1 MVHVLDKTDSV
12 FQHFLAEVRD
22 KEVQKDRMRFRRNL
36 ERMGEVLAYEI
47 SKELPFKDGRTE
59 TPLGGAETRSL
70 EQEPVLATILRAGLP
85 FHNGFLNYFDRAESA
100 FLSAYRKPLKNDPEE
115 FEIRLEY
122 MACPPLKDRI
132 LILSDPMLAS
142 GSSIVT
148 AYKALLEMGVP
159 QRIIVASVIASDEGL
174 GKAKRNM
181 PENTEFWMGAVDN
194 ELTAQSYI
202 VPGLG
207 DAGDLA
213 FGSKESTEQND
224 EDE

>member
-1 MVHVLDKTDSV
+1 MVQVLDEKDSV

-22 KEVQKDRMRFRRNL
+22 KEVQKDRMRFRRNM
-36 ERMGEVLAYEI
+36 ERMGEVLAYEM
-47 SKELPFKDGRTE
+47 SKGFDYEDQQTE
-59 TPLGGAETRSL
+59 TPLGDTKVRRIKE
-70 EQEPVLATILRAGLP
+70 EPVVATILRAGLP

-122 MACPPLKDRI
+122 MACPPLTDRT
-132 LILSDPMLAS
+132 LILTDPMLAS
-142 GSSIVT
+142 GSSIIT
-148 AYKALLEMGVP
+148 AYKALVGMGRP
-159 QRIIVASVIASDEGL
+159 SRIIIASVIASDEGL
-174 GKAKRNM
+174 GKVKRNL
-181 PENTEFWMGAVDN
+181 PEHTEYWLGALDK
-194 ELTAQSYI
+194 ELTAESYI

-224 EDE
+224 E

>member
-1 MVHVLDKTDSV
+1 MVKVLNETDSV

-36 ERMGEVLAYEI
+36 ERIGEVLAYEI
-47 SKELPFKDGRTE
+47 SKGLSYEEDRTE
-59 TPLGGAETRSL
+59 TPLGGAEIRKLT
-70 EQEPVLATILRAGLP
+70 QQPVLATILRAGLP
-85 FHNGFLNYFDRAESA
+85 FHNGFLNYFDQAESA

-122 MACPPLKDRI
+122 MACPPLQDRI
-132 LILSDPMLAS
+132 LILTDPMLAS
-142 GSSIVT
+142 GSSLVT
-148 AYKALLEMGVP
+148 AYKALIEMGRPSKV
-159 QRIIVASVIASDEGL
+159 IVSAIIASDEGV
-174 GKAKRNM
+174 GKVKRNM
-181 PENTEFWMGAVDN
+181 PENTEFWIGALDK

-224 EDE
+224 E

>member
-1 MVHVLDKTDSV
+1 MVNVLDQQDSV

-47 SKELPFKDGRTE
+47 SKGLPFEDDRTE
-59 TPLGGAETRSL
+59 TPLGGAGIRHI
-70 EQEPVLATILRAGLP
+70 QQQPVLATILRAGIPLYY
-85 FHNGFLNYFDRAESA
+85 GFLNYFDQADSA
-100 FLSAYRKPLKNDPEE
+100 FLSAYRKPLKNDPED

-132 LILSDPMLAS
+132 LILNDPMLAS

-148 AYKALLEMGVP
+148 AYKALIEMGIPSRV
-159 QRIIVASVIASDEGL
+159 IVASVIASDEGL
-174 GKAKRNM
+174 EKVKSNM
-181 PENTEFWMGAVDN
+181 PGDTEFWVGAVDN

-213 FGSKESTEQND
+213 FGSKESTEQN
-224 EDE
+224 EN

>member
-1 MVHVLDKTDSV
+1 MVQVLGEQDSI

-22 KEVQKDRMRFRRNL
+22 KEVQKDRMRFRRNM
-36 ERMGEVLAYEI
+36 ERMGEVLAYEL
-47 SKELPFKDGRTE
+47 SKGFEYGDHHTK
-59 TPLGGAETRSL
+59 TPLGDTEVRRIL
-70 EQEPVLATILRAGLP
+70 QNPVIATILRAGLP
-85 FHNGFLNYFDRAESA
+85 LHNGFLNYFDEAESA

-122 MACPPLKDRI
+122 MACPPLEGRT
-132 LILSDPMLAS
+132 LILTDPMLAS

-148 AYKALLEMGVP
+148 AYKALIGMGQP
-159 QRIIVASVIASDEGL
+159 SRICIVSVIASEEGL
-174 GKAKRNM
+174 NKVKRNL
-181 PENTEFWMGAVDN
+181 PEKTEFWFGALDK
-194 ELTAQSYI
+194 ELTAESFI

-224 EDE
+224 A